1 MQDINPEELE
11 NGNDHVHSAVGKMT
25 GSLKHFQEI
34 TNRFPGDMLGGNPPF
49 LQIRKIRFKIGLVVA
64 DGIGG
69 KILCLKHFN
78 KNR

>member
-11 NGNDHVHSAVGKMT
+11 NGNDHVHSAVGKMA
-25 GSLKHFQEI
+25 GSLKRFQEI
-34 TNRFPGDMLGGNPPF
+34 TNRFPGDMLRGNPPF
-49 LQIRKIRFKIGLVVA
+49 LQIRKIRFKISLIVA